1 MPKVLRSNFNF
12 FLIKVADISIKL
24 YWWDVN
30 LRALFER
37 EPFDPTAANSI
48 LSEQEQIHLNGHW
61 YLRLPRGQLS
71 LLTAKPVEQIQSEFD
86 NINWTFRVCS
96 PLAAFTLNLNLR
108 NDSSVSKLHFTSS
121 YNAWKDK
128 KTFNMLDTTQFML
141 CHRSILSKTLIP
153 IKERLKP
160 NSLNECNI
168 IKTVQI
174 HDSSV

>member
-1 MPKVLRSNFNF
+1 MPKVLRSNFIF
-12 FLIKVADISIKL
+12 FLIKVTDISIKL
-24 YWWDVN
+24 YWRDIN
-30 LRALFER
+30 LCTFFEC
-37 EPFDPTAANSI
+37 EPFDPTSANSI
-48 LSEQEQIHLNGHW
+48 LSEQEQTHLHGHW
-61 YLRLPRGQLS
+61 YLRLTCGRLS
-71 LLTAKPVEQIQSEFD
+71 LLTAKPVEQIQSEFN

-141 CHRSILSKTLIP
+141 CHRSILSKTLIT
-153 IKERLKP
+153 IKKRLKT